1 MSPEFV
7 NVWWMLI
14 IIQQLIMI
22 INMITAFKPFLA
34 MQNTAI
40 IYEKSQQTGVQKCIM
55 CTKTL
60 KLSFYSTNNNIV
72 LKNKVVKK
80 QNNTDN
86 TELKF

>member
-1 MSPEFV
+1 
-7 NVWWMLI
+7 
-14 IIQQLIMI
+14 
-22 INMITAFKPFLA
+22 
-34 MQNTAI
+34 
-40 IYEKSQQTGVQKCIM
+40 M